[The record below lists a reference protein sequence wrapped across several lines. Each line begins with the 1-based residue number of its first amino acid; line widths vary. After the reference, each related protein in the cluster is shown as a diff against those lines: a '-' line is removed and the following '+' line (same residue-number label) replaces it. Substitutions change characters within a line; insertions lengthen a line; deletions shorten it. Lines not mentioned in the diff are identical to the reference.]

1 MLYMKPKVNE
11 VTTKLS
17 AKMHAKIKKFK
28 YYYHLILIASNQVA
42 TKQLFLEMSQ
52 TSTAIED

>member
-1 MLYMKPKVNE
+1 MKPKVNE

-17 AKMHAKIKKFK
+17 TKMHAKIKKFK